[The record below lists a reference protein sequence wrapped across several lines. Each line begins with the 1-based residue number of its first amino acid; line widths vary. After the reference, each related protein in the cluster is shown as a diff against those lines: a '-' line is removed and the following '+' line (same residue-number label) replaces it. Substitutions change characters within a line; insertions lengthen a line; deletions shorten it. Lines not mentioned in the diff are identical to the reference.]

1 MLRRDKEF
9 INSLKIDKIQAQK
22 TRFSNQ
28 RPDRQKD
35 PLNIGQFYW
44 NRYRYDKISVSTK
57 INKVGR
63 YQL

>member
-35 PLNIGQFYW
+35 PLNIGQFY
-44 NRYRYDKISVSTK
+44 
-57 INKVGR
+57 
-63 YQL
+63 